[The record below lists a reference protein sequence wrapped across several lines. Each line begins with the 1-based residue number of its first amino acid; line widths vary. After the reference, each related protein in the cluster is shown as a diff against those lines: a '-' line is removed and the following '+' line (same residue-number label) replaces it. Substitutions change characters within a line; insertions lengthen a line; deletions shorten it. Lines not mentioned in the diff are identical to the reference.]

1 MPPISPR
8 GKSGSGA
15 QGTAAA
21 QIATPG
27 EFPGSARSITA
38 PYTDSAR
45 GHDFEPERSAESSSS
60 ADAHEAPGEEAPDS
74 DTDLGAILGAIDDE
88 VQEIA
93 AGARAGIMAEFAGR
107 VAYARKHLPRHQV
120 AAAVAAFKQA
130 RKAALA
136 LVKRNAAQER
146 AGRKKAATM
155 ARRRPRV
162 AKGGRKPR
170 NHAPRGGTRPT

>member
-21 QIATPG
+21 QITAPG
-27 EFPGSARSITA
+27 EFSGAARSITT
-38 PYTDSAR
+38 PFTGSAR
-45 GHDFEPERSAESSSS
+45 GHDFDSERPSESGDI
-60 ADAHEAPGEEAPDS
+60 ADTAQTQGGEAPAS
-74 DTDLGAILGAIDDE
+74 DTELGAVLAAIDDD
-88 VQEIA
+88 VQNSA

-107 VAYARKHLPRHQV
+107 IAYARKHLPRHQI
-120 AAAVAAFKQA
+120 AAAVAAFKEA

-136 LVKRNAAQER
+136 LVKRNAAEQR

-155 ARRRPRV
+155 ARRRSRV
-162 AKGGRKPR
+162 AKGGPKPSS
-170 NHAPRGGTRPT
+170 HAPRQH

>member
-8 GKSGSGA
+8 GKSGDGA

-21 QIATPG
+21 QITAPG
-27 EFPGSARSITA
+27 EFSGAARSITT
-38 PYTDSAR
+38 PFSGFAR
-45 GHDFEPERSAESSSS
+45 GHDFEPERPTSAESSDI
-60 ADAHEAPGEEAPDS
+60 ADTAQTQGSDTPDS
-74 DTDLGAILGAIDDE
+74 DTDLGAVLAAIDDD
-88 VQEIA
+88 VQDSA

-107 VAYARKHLPRHQV
+107 IAYARKHLPRHQI
-120 AAAVAAFKQA
+120 AAAVAAFKEA

-136 LVKRNAAQER
+136 LVKRNAAEQR

-162 AKGGRKPR
+162 AKGGPKSGPSP
-170 NHAPRGGTRPT
+170 H

>member
-8 GKSGSGA
+8 GKSGNGA

-21 QIATPG
+21 QITALG
-27 EFPGSARSITA
+27 EFSGSARAITT
-38 PYTDSAR
+38 PFTGSAR
-45 GHDFEPERSAESSSS
+45 EPDFGPERPLSAESGDI
-60 ADAHEAPGEEAPDS
+60 ADAVQAQGEEAPDS
-74 DTDLGAILGAIDDE
+74 ETDLGAVLAAIDDD
-88 VQEIA
+88 VQESA

-107 VAYARKHLPRHQV
+107 IAHARKHLPRHQI
-120 AAAVAAFKQA
+120 AAAVAAFKEA

-136 LVKRNAAQER
+136 LVKRNAAEQR

-162 AKGGRKPR
+162 AKGGPKSGPSL
-170 NHAPRGGTRPT
+170 H

>member
-21 QIATPG
+21 RITAPG
-27 EFPGSARSITA
+27 EFSGSARSITTPFA
-38 PYTDSAR
+38 GPAR
-45 GHDFEPERSAESSSS
+45 GHDIEPERSLS
-60 ADAHEAPGEEAPDS
+60 ADSGDIADAAQAQGEEAPDS

-88 VQEIA
+88 VQGSA
-93 AGARAGIMAEFAGR
+93 TGARAGIIAEFAAR
-107 VAYARKHLPRHQV
+107 VAHARKYLPRHQV
-120 AAAVAAFKQA
+120 AAAVATLKQA

-170 NHAPRGGTRPT
+170 SHALRRH